1 MMRRRLPLLTGLVA
15 FLAIILLIA
24 GGRAALHDLIHAQSS
39 PSISIGL
46 SPSHSVPMDTAIT
59 GAITLSNLDVDS
71 YSSVIFRADIT
82 PYRNGERRCN
92 GDDTG
97 RDIEITVAEPR
108 EVFTV
113 SVFDACPNS
122 YYSYGSYTLDVSI
135 SKVDT
140 DAPGGMVELAS
151 ARTYFSM
158 SRYMTIGVPT
168 ATPPEPGA
176 QAWMDPDPR
185 TLDMYANG
193 EWHLFRFRSNV
204 QLYLNDHL
212 GVQAY
217 GSELDHFVAPGE
229 ATPGEASP
237 GITVEEACKDPN
249 LTYVNWRRAI
259 NQSLWIAACKPGEAI
274 IRLIH
279 ETDGVDPLYV
289 YNFRTLVNTV
299 LEIPEITITVGTSP
313 VTEGVDVEFT
323 ITRSGDTTETLTVNV
338 SVTETGS
345 MLSGSLP
352 STMTFEAGDDT
363 ATLTVQTDDDSV
375 VEDASE
381 VTAELRA
388 DTNSPPEY
396 TVGAADAA
404 TVTVNDND
412 AAAFTVSV
420 NPSEVAEGGASTVAV
435 SAGGV
440 TFAEDQTI
448 DLTITGSADVGDD
461 FTIADANGQTLS
473 APYRLTLPAGVG
485 SVTATVNVVNDTEQE
500 PAETIAV
507 EAGHDGSVIDTVTI
521 TVSANDATSP
531 PQTLPTVSY
540 RSAAYT
546 VREGSSVTITV
557 TLSPAADRTVT
568 VPITVTA
575 DSAESGD
582 YTVAGLTGNALT
594 FDVGD
599 SSKSFTI
606 SAHEDPDTDSE
617 TVDLGFDTL
626 SDASVGAQSTAT
638 VTITDNDS
646 ANDDGGGSS
655 GGSSSSSGGGGGG
668 GASRKTVTPPV
679 IVFSPE
685 SLSFTAVEGGDN
697 PPSQTLEVWNDE
709 KGEMDFRVTDSAL
722 WLYRDPSSG
731 TSDGPRDVI
740 EITVSVDVSGLEADS
755 YSATIRLTGSDIE
768 NSPRRVPV
776 TLTVVSP
783 GYARERV
790 SPNEETVIE
799 TPDSAVRIVVP
810 EGAAS
815 EDVDIEVERLDAES
829 LTEPP
834 GEHERVV
841 LSVDLNT
848 LVPGGDTPRPMTYS
862 PGVELQLLLSDEEE
876 AACDAGRVRVYLV
889 DSGGR
894 SLLEHRCEA
903 DETGRVWAVT
913 ILTRFSAFMMAID
926 DAPPTPTPTM
936 TAVPTA
942 TPVPTAIPTAAP
954 TATPVPTPTPTAVST
969 ATLIP
974 TPTPTAV
981 PTTTPI
987 PTPTKTAA
995 PTDTPVPTAF
1005 PTTITTATPIPT
1017 PTPTAVPTTTPVP
1030 TATPTAVPTATP
1042 VPTAIPTVVPTAM
1055 PTAAPTAAPTATS
1068 IPTAT
1073 PTSTPTP
1080 VPALV
1085 ILTDTVTPAPG
1096 PFPQPEPDAWIVFG
1110 PITRAVAGILLLI
1123 AIAAFAVAF
1132 LAYRRRSGAGAG
1144 GAMTGLGV

>member
-229 ATPGEASP
+229 ATPGEATP

-299 LEIPEITITVGTSP
+299 LEIPEITITMGTSP

-345 MLSGSLP
+345 MLSGSPP

-396 TVGAADAA
+396 TVGAAATA
-404 TVTVNDND
+404 TVTVNDD
-412 AAAFTVSV
+412 
-420 NPSEVAEGGASTVAV
+420 
-435 SAGGV
+435 
-440 TFAEDQTI
+440 
-448 DLTITGSADVGDD
+448 
-461 FTIADANGQTLS
+461 
-473 APYRLTLPAGVG
+473 
-485 SVTATVNVVNDTEQE
+485 
-500 PAETIAV
+500 
-507 EAGHDGSVIDTVTI
+507 
-521 TVSANDATSP
+521 DATQP
-531 PQTLPTVSY
+531 PPPLPTVGYKSE
-540 RSAAYT
+540 AYT
-546 VREGSSVTITV
+546 VREGADVTIEV
-557 TLSPAADRTVT
+557 TLSPSADQRVT

-575 DSAESGD
+575 DSAEPGD
-582 YTVAGLTGNALT
+582 YAVDSLNENALI
-594 FDVGD
+594 FEAGED
-599 SSKSFTI
+599 SKSFTI
-606 SAHEDPDTDSE
+606 TAHEDSDTDNE

-626 SDASVGAQSTAT
+626 SDASVGTQSTAT
-638 VTITDNDS
+638 VTITDNDTADGGNGGGGS
-646 ANDDGGGSS
+646 GGRGGGSS
-655 GGSSSSSGGGGGG
+655 GGGSSGGGGGG
-668 GASRKTVTPPV
+668 GASRRTVTPRV

-799 TPDSAVRIVVP
+799 TPDSAVRLVVP

-841 LSVDLNT
+841 LSVELNT

-1017 PTPTAVPTTTPVP
+1017 PTTTAVPTTTPVP

-1144 GAMTGLGV
+1144 GP